1 MLNRRMK
8 DFSLFF
14 PLFSIPS
21 IHCYSSL
28 YLYTQTLCL
37 FLFFSLLHNL
47 FIHFALNLC
56 FLCSLSFCLLWFCFL
71 LPLLQGQHQGL
82 GQYCS
87 STREW
92 EDTVI
97 YISSGHS
104 ACPGSFHGPCH
115 QTLCFWS
122 TLFFFS
128 WGVWISHVMFCR
140 VLLLCHTAHQLS
152 TSAGS
157 AAFIATLEL
166 N

>member
-56 FLCSLSFCLLWFCFL
+56 FLCRLSFCLLWFCFL

-115 QTLCFWS
+115 QTFCVSGAPCFSFHEVCEFPMWCFVG
-122 TLFFFS
+122 FFFYVTQHIS
-128 WGVWISHVMFCR
+128 WAPQQG
-140 VLLLCHTAHQLS
+140 VLLS
-152 TSAGS
+152 
-157 AAFIATLEL
+157 
-166 N
+166 